1 MVFCSPSAASVLF
14 RSSNKM
20 QAAALRSS
28 SKRILNWN
36 NLTRGST
43 GSRHA
48 AATSRS
54 SPFSTLVLSEPL
66 TADNVTPPQT
76 QSAITAAQQLSD
88 DGTISLLVVGPEAP
102 NQIPAGVT
110 KVLHAATSSSD
121 TSNHHPTPETI
132 ANAIKDAVSATAD
145 YTYIVG
151 TSTKFGSTGTFPYVY
166 DVEGLCLFWTLI
178 SLIDAGDTVG
188 PVWCWYVAS

>member
-48 AATSRS
+48 AAISRS
-54 SPFSTLVLSEPL
+54 STFSTLVLSEPL

-88 DGTISLLVVGPEAP
+88 DGIISLLVVGPEAP

-110 KVLHAATSSSD
+110 KVLHAATTSSSD

-132 ANAIKDAVSATAD
+132 ANAIKDAVSATTD

-166 DVEGLCLFWTLI
+166 DDEGSCLF
-178 SLIDAGDTVG
+178 
-188 PVWCWYVAS
+188 